1 MKKIIKLIACF
12 MAIMAISSCNLFDDN
27 NSSKCTKEIQK
38 IVVFPDSVRIKI
50 VEQDSLMA
58 ELLNKVDTLTTA
70 LNLTK
75 SEIAELRSKVEE
87 SQKPKNIWTYVSI
100 GAFVLCMIAL
110 IVALAKSKGIKKKK
124 VYDIV
129 KQCIDDS
136 RRIKE
141 LQEQV
146 NSLLLQRKSRST
158 QPISLQSSNSDDRI
172 RKLESQMAQILTNV
186 NLKKTPVTDTFKTSG
201 EREQR
206 KVGYARID
214 SENYFTTIYES
225 NQEGCAFKI
234 IFKNEKQGEFTI
246 ISLDRISSSND
257 WQKKVECNGV
267 SIKEAS
273 DFRVEELGVCK
284 NIGHN
289 TWEVTKPLK
298 IKLLK

>member
-27 NSSKCTKEIQK
+27 NSSKGTKEIQK
-38 IVVFPDSVRIKI
+38 IVGFPDSVRKKI
-50 VEQDSLMA
+50 VEQDSLMT
-58 ELLNKVDTLTTA
+58 ELLNKVDTLTAA
-70 LNLTK
+70 LNFTK
-75 SEIAELRSKVEE
+75 SEIAELRNKVEE

-100 GAFVLCMIAL
+100 GAFVLGMIAL

-146 NSLLLQRKSRST
+146 HSLLLQRKSRST

-234 IFKNEKQGEFTI
+234 TFKNEKQGEFTI